1 MKIRHLPVLLAA
13 ALAACGRSEATQPF
27 AEPGAS
33 AAPAPPP
40 AAPSPAAVVDSART
54 AAQSLAAFRET
65 VARVPVRLEPAA
77 ASRDALV
84 RGFVRALETSDTT
97 FFRDHLMSRGEFAY
111 FFYPE
116 SEFMRRPRELP
127 ADFVWF
133 FMQQD
138 SEKGIGRALARHG
151 GQPLGYTGYAC
162 APRPRVM
169 GRNRL
174 WEQCVL
180 RRVVE
185 GDTLEERWFGSIL
198 ERDGRF
204 KFVSYANRF

>member
-1 MKIRHLPVLLAA
+1 MKIRLTPVLLAA
-13 ALAACGRSEATQPF
+13 ALAACGRADAART
-27 AEPGAS
+27 EPDA
-33 AAPAPPP
+33 PP
-40 AAPSPAAVVDSART
+40 AATPAPPAAVVDSARP
-54 AAQSLAAFRET
+54 AAQSLAAFRAT
-65 VARVPVRLEPAA
+65 VDRVPDRLEPAA

-84 RGFVRALETSDTT
+84 QGFVKALETSDTT
-97 FFRDHLMSRGEFAY
+97 FFRDHAMNRGEFAW

-116 SEFMRRPRELP
+116 SELMRPPRELP
-127 ADFVWF
+127 ADLVWF
-133 FMQQD
+133 LMQQD

-151 GQPLGYTGYAC
+151 GEPLRYTGYAC
-162 APRPRVM
+162 APQPRVM

-174 WEQCVL
+174 WEECVL

-204 KFVSYANRF
+204 KFVSYVNRF